1 MFMKALKFQKD
12 ISPWHLRFASAPKI
26 APWLPKKLLL
36 LAKLAWMQPVS
47 LSAQP

>member
-1 MFMKALKFQKD
+1 
-12 ISPWHLRFASAPKI
+12 LRFDSAPKI
-26 APWLPKKLLL
+26 ALWLLKKLLL